1 MKKDINMKSA
11 ISSMKKIE
19 DAKRYIKSSDDSCKT
34 DATSWMLESLNERR
48 QELTVEKDKYI
59 KATQK
64 LQNEINDVQKR
75 SKVRTITVDQIVN
88 TLIEIDNLLEIPVKA
103 KEGLFVEVD
112 VNAQNFPR
120 AYKYTPESTHFYA
133 AFSKGSWRVVDIRR
147 ETTLREKSRI
157 VIHHTTESKNA
168 LIERFSCIE

>member
-19 DAKRYIKSSDDSCKT
+19 DAERYIKSSNDSCKT
-34 DATSWMLESLNERR
+34 NPTTWMLESLNKRR
-48 QELTVEKDKYI
+48 QELAVARDKYNT
-59 KATQK
+59 ATQK
-64 LQNEINDVQKR
+64 LQDEINEVQKR
-75 SKVRTITVDQIVN
+75 SKVRTVTVDQIVN
-88 TLIEIDNLLEIPVKA
+88 ALIEIDNLLEIPVKA

-157 VIHHTTESKNA
+157 VIHHTAASKEA